1 MVAACGG
8 GGGGAS
14 APAAA
19 AYAVDAATNALW
31 ENLVNF
37 CSGKLNPFL
46 INYYYLI
53 QFILTFYF
61 KKPYKQIEIHM
72 I

>member
-1 MVAACGG
+1 MVAACGGG

-19 AYAVDAATNALW
+19 ACAVDAAATNALW

-37 CSGKLNPFL
+37 CSEKLNPFL
-46 INYYYLI
+46 ISTTIYQICYLHNS
-53 QFILTFYF
+53 
-61 KKPYKQIEIHM
+61 IHL
-72 I
+72 

>member
-1 MVAACGG
+1 MVAACG

-19 AYAVDAATNALW
+19 ACAVDASTNALW

-37 CSGKLNPFL
+37 CSDKLNPFL
-46 INYYYLI
+46 ITTYYLI
-53 QFILTFYF
+53 QFILTFYS

>member
-1 MVAACGG
+1 MVAACG

-37 CSGKLNPFL
+37 CSDKLNPFL
-46 INYYYLI
+46 I
-53 QFILTFYF
+53 TTTT
-61 KKPYKQIEIHM
+61 
-72 I
+72 

>member
-37 CSGKLNPFL
+37 CSDKLNPFL
-46 INYYYLI
+46 I
-53 QFILTFYF
+53 TTTT
-61 KKPYKQIEIHM
+61 
-72 I
+72 